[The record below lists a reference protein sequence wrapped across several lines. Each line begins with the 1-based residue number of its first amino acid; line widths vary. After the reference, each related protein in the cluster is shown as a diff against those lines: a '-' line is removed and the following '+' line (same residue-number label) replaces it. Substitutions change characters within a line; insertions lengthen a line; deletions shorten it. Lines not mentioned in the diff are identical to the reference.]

1 VDPNAFQ
8 QAKEALDRASMRLHE
23 VAIAESL
30 QAQLGGGSVRKEAP
44 DSGRSSA

>member
-1 VDPNAFQ
+1 
-8 QAKEALDRASMRLHE
+8 MRLHE

-30 QAQLGGGSVRKEAP
+30 QAQLGSGSVRKEAP